1 MTVIILAVCPPG
13 LRGHLTRW
21 LLEVA
26 PGVYVGR
33 VTARVREHLWERIGR
48 HLGGDGRAIMVYA
61 ARNEQGLDLRMTGG
75 PWEPVDLDGVKLIRR
90 SLT

>member
-1 MTVIILAVCPPG
+1 MTVIVLAVCPPG

-33 VTARVREHLWERIGR
+33 VTARVRDHLWGRISR
-48 HLGGDGRAIMVYA
+48 HLGEDGRALMVYA
-61 ARNEQGLDLRMTGG
+61 ARNEQGLDIRITVG
-75 PWEPVDLDGVKLIRR
+75 PWQPVDLDGVKLIRR

>member
-1 MTVIILAVCPPG
+1 MTVIILTVRPPG

-48 HLGGDGRAIMVYA
+48 HLGEGGRAIMVCA
-61 ARNEQGLDLRMTGG
+61 ASNKQGLDLCMTGG
-75 PWEPVDLDGVKLIRR
+75 PWAPVDFDGAKLIRR